1 MISLPYM
8 AFAAVILVNLVP
20 NLGDLKGPVIAYT
33 VIIITMAR
41 LTWYR
46 YPRTTI
52 KSFQW
57 FMIGAFVF
65 VLSDLSLAI
74 DKFMYASEYWRF
86 FIRATY
92 LIGEFMIIHGIIE
105 GNKKGK
111 NKRD

>member
-20 NLGDLKGPVIAYT
+20 NLGDLKGPVIAYA

-52 KSFQW
+52 KSFGW

-65 VLSDLSLAI
+65 VLSDLFALPLMFLLAAA
-74 DKFMYASEYWRF
+74 K
-86 FIRATY
+86 
-92 LIGEFMIIHGIIE
+92 LIKPTG
-105 GNKKGK
+105 
-111 NKRD
+111 